1 MEEIGLDGVDFKLR
15 TEGNNYTLVFAE
27 IFPDDAGLYK
37 VHFFE
42 FANFLIISRLSLF
55 VTLNLISSDCG
66 YQ

>member
-42 FANFLIISRLSLF
+42 FANFLIISRLSML
-55 VTLNLISSDCG
+55 VTF
-66 YQ
+66 